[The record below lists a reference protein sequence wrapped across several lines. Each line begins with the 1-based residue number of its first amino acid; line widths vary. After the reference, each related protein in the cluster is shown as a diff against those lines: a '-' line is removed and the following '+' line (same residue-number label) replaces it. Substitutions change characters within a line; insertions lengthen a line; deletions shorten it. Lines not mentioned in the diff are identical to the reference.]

1 MEENKTENS
10 CGCGTSENSSCCT
23 PKSSKKRMWTTIIF
37 VVVILF
43 AGLLIS
49 YKMFC
54 PVACKSD
61 GACAKDSVSAC
72 CAGKDTK
79 TDAATVPA
87 CCAGKAKCD
96 STKTPSCCPK
106 K

>member
-1 MEENKTENS
+1 MEENKDQKD
-10 CGCGTSENSSCCT
+10 CGCGTGENKECCN

-37 VVVILF
+37 IVVIVA

-54 PVACKSD
+54 PEACKNKE
-61 GACAKDSVSAC
+61 ACPKDSTASC
-72 CAGKDTK
+72 CPGKNMNDT
-79 TDAATVPA
+79 ANAVPS
-87 CCAGKAKCD
+87 CCAGKAVQD
-96 STKTPSCCPK
+96 TSSVPPCCAK